1 MSQPDHEAIV
11 AEIRGARITASPE
24 LRARVLAIAAATAPG
39 GTAER
44 PHAEFRL
51 PWRRFV
57 LIAVPVCL
65 AVALAAALAVGL
77 TSSGTG
83 SQEQSAAGG
92 AATRDALAPKALE
105 SGKATPSTA
114 TGNGAAA
121 GLPATQ
127 KRAQLYQAEL
137 ALRVKDLS
145 ATTKRALRLTSD
157 FHGFVRSVDYGSGAE
172 SGSAYMVV
180 RVPIGSVQAAIV
192 AFSELGEIVDQ
203 HVSIKDV
210 QPKVDAQF
218 RRMQAQRDLIAK
230 IQAKLESPL
239 LSQTERAALED
250 QLVAARRALVLMQ
263 RAQAT
268 LERQTSFATV
278 SLDIATVKKE
288 TVVPTDPG
296 RIGSAL
302 HRSSQ
307 ILADEAK
314 VLVYVLIVGAPFIVL
329 GAFAFGG
336 MRLRRRRSEER
347 LLSTS

>member
-11 AEIRGARITASPE
+11 AEIRGARITASRE
-24 LRARVLAIAAATAPG
+24 LRARVLAIAAATATDR
-39 GTAER
+39 TAER
-44 PHAEFRL
+44 PRTGFRP
-51 PWRRFV
+51 PWRRLV
-57 LIAVPVCL
+57 LVAVPACL

-77 TSSGTG
+77 TGSGKS

-92 AATRDALAPKALE
+92 DATRGTLPKALE
-105 SGKATPSTA
+105 NGTVAPSTA

-127 KRAQLYQAEL
+127 KRAQLYEAEL
-137 ALRVKDLS
+137 SLRVKDLS
-145 ATTKRALRLTSD
+145 ATTKRGLRLTRD

-172 SGSAYMVV
+172 SGSATMVV
-180 RVPIGSVQAAIV
+180 RVPIGSVQAALV

-203 HVSIKDV
+203 HVSIRDV

-230 IQAKLESPL
+230 IQAKLESPS
-239 LSQTERAALED
+239 LSQAERAALED
-250 QLVAARRALVLMQ
+250 RLVAARRSIVVMQ
-263 RAQAT
+263 RAQAA
-268 LERQTSFATV
+268 LERQTSFATI
-278 SLDIATVKKE
+278 SLDLATVKKE
-288 TVVPTDPG
+288 TAVPAGPG
-296 RIGSAL
+296 RIGRAL
-302 HRSSQ
+302 HRSGQ

-314 VLVYVLIVGAPFIVL
+314 VLVYILIVGAPFIVL

>member
-1 MSQPDHEAIV
+1 MSQPDHESIL
-11 AEIRGARITASPE
+11 AEIRAARITASPE
-24 LRARVLAIAAATAPG
+24 LRARVLAIAAAPAPDE
-39 GTAER
+39 TTQRRRRET
-44 PHAEFRL
+44 RL

-57 LIAVPVCL
+57 LVAVPACL

-77 TSSGTG
+77 TGSGKG

-105 SGKATPSTA
+105 NGTAAPSTA
-114 TGNGAAA
+114 AGAGAAA

-127 KRAQLYQAEL
+127 KRAQLYEAEL
-137 ALRVKDLS
+137 SLKVEDLS
-145 ATTKRALRLTSD
+145 ATTKRALRLTRD
-157 FHGFVRSVDYGSGAE
+157 FHGFVRSVDYGSGTE
-172 SGSAYMVV
+172 SGSANMIL

-203 HVSIKDV
+203 HVSITDV

-218 RRMQAQRDLIAK
+218 RRLQAQRDVITRL
-230 IQAKLESPL
+230 QARLESPK
-239 LSQTERAALED
+239 LSRADRAAIENE
-250 QLVAARRALVLMQ
+250 LVAARRALVLMQ
-263 RAQAT
+263 RAQAA
-268 LERQTSFATV
+268 LDRQTSFATV
-278 SLDIATVKKE
+278 SLDLATGKKQ
-288 TVVPTDPG
+288 TVVPTGPG
-296 RIGSAL
+296 RIGRAL
-302 HRSSQ
+302 HSAGQ

-314 VLVYVLIVGAPFIVL
+314 VLVYLLIVGAPFFVL